1 MVNVVNERV
10 LTRVCRNHEI
20 GVTCYVAGVA
30 LSEKY
35 SRFTVPFACIRG
47 NVVERRPYTAAPALP
62 RNGEI
67 FRELSWDS
75 RQNGN

>member
-1 MVNVVNERV
+1 MVNAVNERV

-47 NVVERRPYTAAPALP
+47 NVVERRPYTAALYGSSAE
-62 RNGEI
+62 R
-67 FRELSWDS
+67 
-75 RQNGN
+75 GNLQRVVVGF